1 MIGILMGIFSKFKN
15 AITSSSDAH
24 TSDDG
29 SDSFIASVCKF
40 DPSNVK
46 DEVRE
51 KIANHIKDLRSQDTT
66 EQYNKEEVAL
76 IKMLMYY
83 DMSGELHDIRK
94 ELETGIKYIIE
105 MEGDS
110 IPNRTLIKV
119 YNSSVDL

>member
-1 MIGILMGIFSKFKN
+1 MGIFSKFKN
-15 AITSSSDAH
+15 AIKNSSEAH
-24 TSDDG
+24 TLDDG

-46 DEVRE
+46 DEVRG
-51 KIANHIKDLRSQDTT
+51 KIANHIKDLCSQDTT